1 MKTLKELLRKDTG
14 RSKPV
19 VFAFG
24 RLNPPTIGH
33 QKLIERIITVAK
45 RVKGLPVLYVSA
57 SQDKKKNPLTVKQKV
72 DYLKK
77 LYPRGIQILPAIGS
91 ERTFMEILKNRFD
104 KRYTDVYMIAGSDRV
119 AEFKRLIK
127 QYNGKDYNFDTTEV
141 VSAGERDP
149 DATGAT
155 GMSASK
161 MREFAARND
170 FTSFKQGLIRGTKEK
185 DAMKLF
191 KDLKKGM
198 GVNEAMAPED
208 DGLRMIRENYH
219 NNEIFNMGDMV
230 ENNNNGNVGKIIK
243 RGPNYV
249 QYEMEDGGVEK
260 AWLNEITPANN
271 IDTELQVEDV
281 DKKKLVLQKNA
292 KTLKSFSSFEEEI
305 NSAKDVQKTNKD
317 EEEKEQKKADKQDRK
332 LPIETPGQPKIAS
345 VDTWTQGPENAN
357 QIHTQRKFNIKTPGQ
372 VRDYAKFVDNRKFQ
386 KFEEVDLEEKTD
398 PKLKLRYMKTVID
411 MLDGTHGKQLISQSE
426 YDKLMKLTKKMN
438 NLENPRGAS
447 SSEKREYEKLV
458 MKYANKLGSKKR
470 EYLGYIKDIMKE
482 GFDLEESLRG
492 SFSDKQLANL
502 KKVWAKKTKR
512 DVTPAIKKLLKNLDA
527 PTRAA
532 IANAKIN
539 VISKMVPEGIEEKG
553 LWHNIHMKR
562 KRGETMRKKGE
573 KGAPTP
579 QQMARA
585 KAASE
590 DPEVRQDPDV
600 KDKKGTQPAKYYSGI
615 KSKSTK
621 SARDAHFKKGTK
633 MDDDNPAAYK
643 PAPGDASGETKPS
656 KHTIAFKK
664 KFGEDVQQEI
674 KDIKAWSELDET
686 IEQYKD
692 QYGTEYRVKL
702 DQTVS
707 EMFDELLSEN
717 EGVKKKAAKSGMPYG
732 VLMKVY
738 NRGMAAWRT
747 GHRPGTTP
755 QQWGMARVNS
765 FVTKSSGTWGKAD
778 SDLAAK
784 VRGK

>member
-1 MKTLKELLRKDTG
+1 MKTISELLKRNTG

-33 QKLIERIITVAK
+33 QKLIERVITIAK

-57 SQDKKKNPLTVKQKV
+57 SQDKRKNPLTVKQKV

-77 LYPRGIQILPAIGS
+77 VYPRGIKILPAIGS

-104 KRYTDVYMIAGSDRV
+104 KKFTDVYMIAGSDRV

-161 MREFAARND
+161 MRDFAMRND
-170 FTSFKQGLIRGTKEK
+170 YTSFKKGLITGTKEK

-230 ENNNNGNVGKIIK
+230 ENTNNGNVGKIIK

-260 AWLNEITPANN
+260 AWLNELTPANN
-271 IDTELQVEDV
+271 IDSEIQVEDV

-292 KTLKSFSSFEEEI
+292 SQLKSFKSFEEEI
-305 NSAKDVQKTNKD
+305 NSAKDAQKKGVEDEQDETEKD
-317 EEEKEQKKADKQDRK
+317 EKKDKKRK
-332 LPIETPGQPKIAS
+332 LPIETPGQPKIAN
-345 VDTWTQGPENAN
+345 VDTWSQGPDQAD
-357 QIHTQRKFNIKTPGQ
+357 QIRTMRTFNIKTPGQ
-372 VRDYAKFVDNRKFQ
+372 VRDYGKLVGDRKFQ
-386 KFEEVDLEEKTD
+386 KFEEVEQTDL
-398 PKLKLRYMKTVID
+398 
-411 MLDGTHGKQLISQSE
+411 
-426 YDKLMKLTKKMN
+426 
-438 NLENPRGAS
+438 
-447 SSEKREYEKLV
+447 
-458 MKYANKLGSKKR
+458 
-470 EYLGYIKDIMKE
+470 
-482 GFDLEESLRG
+482 
-492 SFSDKQLANL
+492 
-502 KKVWAKKTKR
+502 
-512 DVTPAIKKLLKNLDA
+512 
-527 PTRAA
+527 
-532 IANAKIN
+532 
-539 VISKMVPEGIEEKG
+539 EEKG

-562 KRGETMRKKGE
+562 KRGERMRKKGE

-600 KDKKGTQPAKYYSGI
+600 KDKKGTQPAKYYAG
-615 KSKSTK
+615 KMSKSTK

-643 PAPGDASGETKPS
+643 PAPGDATGKTKPS
-656 KHTIAFKK
+656 KHTLAFKK

-717 EGVKKKAAKSGMPYG
+717 AGVKKKAEKSGMPYG
-732 VLMKVY
+732 ILMKVY

-778 SDLAAK
+778 KDLAAK
-784 VRGK
+784 VRGS

>member
-1 MKTLKELLRKDTG
+1 MKTISELLKKNTG

-33 QKLIERIITVAK
+33 QKLIERIITIAK

-57 SQDKKKNPLTVKQKV
+57 SQDKVKNPLTVKQKV
-72 DYLKK
+72 AYLKK
-77 LYPRGIQILPAIGS
+77 VYPRGITILPAIGT

-104 KRYTDVYMIAGSDRV
+104 KKYTDVYMVAGSDRV
-119 AEFKRLIK
+119 AEFKKLIK
-127 QYNGKDYNFDTTEV
+127 KYNGTDYNFDTVNV
-141 VSAGERDP
+141 VSAGERDA
-149 DATGAT
+149 DATGAK

-161 MREFAARND
+161 MRGFASVND
-170 FTSFKQGLIRGTKEK
+170 FTSFKQGLISGTKEK

-198 GVNEAMAPED
+198 GVNESMAPED
-208 DGLRMIRENYH
+208 DELRMIRENYH

-230 ENNNNGNVGKIIK
+230 ENINNGNVGKIIK
-243 RGPNYV
+243 RGPNYI

-271 IDTELQVEDV
+271 IDSEIQVEDV

-292 KTLKSFSSFEEEI
+292 NQLKSFKSFEEEI
-305 NSAKDVQKTNKD
+305 NSAKDAQKKDVEDEQDETEKD
-317 EEEKEQKKADKQDRK
+317 EKKDKKRK
-332 LPIETPGQPKIAS
+332 LNIVTPGQPKIAS
-345 VDTWTQGPENAN
+345 VDTWSQGPDQAD
-357 QIHTQRKFNIKTPGQ
+357 QIKTMRTFNIKTPGQ
-372 VRDYAKFVDNRKFQ
+372 VRDYGKLVGDRKFQ
-386 KFEEVDLEEKTD
+386 KFEETDL
-398 PKLKLRYMKTVID
+398 
-411 MLDGTHGKQLISQSE
+411 
-426 YDKLMKLTKKMN
+426 
-438 NLENPRGAS
+438 
-447 SSEKREYEKLV
+447 
-458 MKYANKLGSKKR
+458 
-470 EYLGYIKDIMKE
+470 
-482 GFDLEESLRG
+482 
-492 SFSDKQLANL
+492 
-502 KKVWAKKTKR
+502 
-512 DVTPAIKKLLKNLDA
+512 
-527 PTRAA
+527 
-532 IANAKIN
+532 
-539 VISKMVPEGIEEKG
+539 EEKG

-562 KRGETMRKKGE
+562 KRGEKMRKKGE

-600 KDKKGTQPAKYYSGI
+600 KDKKGTQPAKYYAG
-615 KSKSTK
+615 KMSKSTK

-643 PAPGDASGETKPS
+643 PAPGDASGKTKPS
-656 KHTIAFKK
+656 KHTLAFKK
-664 KFGEDVQQEI
+664 KFGEDVKEEI
-674 KDIKAWSELDET
+674 QDIKVWSETKET
-686 IEQYKD
+686 IDQYKD
-692 QYGTEYRVKL
+692 EYGTDYRIKL

-707 EMFDELLSEN
+707 EMLDELLSEN
-717 EGVKKKAAKSGMPYG
+717 AGVKKKAEKSGMPYG
-732 VLMKVY
+732 ILMKVY

-778 SDLAAK
+778 KDLAAK
-784 VRGK
+784 VRG

>member
-1 MKTLKELLRKDTG
+1 M
-14 RSKPV
+14 
-19 VFAFG
+19 
-24 RLNPPTIGH
+24 
-33 QKLIERIITVAK
+33 
-45 RVKGLPVLYVSA
+45 
-57 SQDKKKNPLTVKQKV
+57 
-72 DYLKK
+72 
-77 LYPRGIQILPAIGS
+77 
-91 ERTFMEILKNRFD
+91 
-104 KRYTDVYMIAGSDRV
+104 
-119 AEFKRLIK
+119 
-127 QYNGKDYNFDTTEV
+127 
-141 VSAGERDP
+141 
-149 DATGAT
+149 
-155 GMSASK
+155 
-161 MREFAARND
+161 
-170 FTSFKQGLIRGTKEK
+170 
-185 DAMKLF
+185 
-191 KDLKKGM
+191 
-198 GVNEAMAPED
+198 
-208 DGLRMIRENYH
+208 
-219 NNEIFNMGDMV
+219 
-230 ENNNNGNVGKIIK
+230 
-243 RGPNYV
+243 
-249 QYEMEDGGVEK
+249 
-260 AWLNEITPANN
+260 
-271 IDTELQVEDV
+271 

-292 KTLKSFSSFEEEI
+292 KTLKSFSSFDEEI
-305 NSAKDVQKTNKD
+305 NSAKDAQKQGVEDEQDETEKD
-317 EEEKEQKKADKQDRK
+317 EKKDKKRK

-372 VRDYAKFVDNRKFQ
+372 VRDYAKFVDDRKFQ
-386 KFEEVDLEEKTD
+386 KFEEVDLEE
-398 PKLKLRYMKTVID
+398 
-411 MLDGTHGKQLISQSE
+411 
-426 YDKLMKLTKKMN
+426 
-438 NLENPRGAS
+438 
-447 SSEKREYEKLV
+447 
-458 MKYANKLGSKKR
+458 
-470 EYLGYIKDIMKE
+470 
-482 GFDLEESLRG
+482 SLRG
-492 SFSDKQLANL
+492 TLSDKQLANL

-539 VISKMVPEGIEEKG
+539 VISKMVPEEVDLDEAKVKIRNTGKSLENKVMMIVKSDNLNISLSKSMDMRDIIADGNPRDIRILQKKLKEEVDIEEKG

-600 KDKKGTQPAKYYSGI
+600 KDKKGTQPAKYFSGI

-621 SARDAHFKKGTK
+621 SARDTHFKKGAK

-643 PAPGDASGETKPS
+643 PAPGDATGKTKPS

-686 IEQYKD
+686 IE
-692 QYGTEYRVKL
+692 L